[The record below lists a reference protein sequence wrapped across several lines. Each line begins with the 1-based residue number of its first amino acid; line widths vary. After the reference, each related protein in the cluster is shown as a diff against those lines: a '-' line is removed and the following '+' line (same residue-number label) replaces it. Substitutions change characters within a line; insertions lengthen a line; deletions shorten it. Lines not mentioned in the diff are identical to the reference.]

1 MRRLMRKRKKMWAK
15 PKKYKAYEKWNS
27 SVVGTKEDLVIF
39 EATSE
44 LSLLLMNLDKPKYK
58 FFCPFA
64 FSVIKSLMWVGVL
77 SW

>member
-1 MRRLMRKRKKMWAK
+1 MKL
-15 PKKYKAYEKWNS
+15 
-27 SVVGTKEDLVIF
+27 VGTKEDLVIF

-44 LSLLLMNLDKPKYK
+44 LSLLLIKPYLN
-58 FFCPFA
+58 FFVPFA

>member
-1 MRRLMRKRKKMWAK
+1 MKL
-15 PKKYKAYEKWNS
+15 
-27 SVVGTKEDLVIF
+27 VGTKEDLVIF

-44 LSLLLMNLDKPKYK
+44 LSLLPMNPDKPTLN
-58 FFCPFA
+58 FFGPFA

>member
-15 PKKYKAYEKWNS
+15 PKKYKAYKKRNS
-27 SVVGTKEDLVIF
+27 SVVGTKEVLVIF
-39 EATSE
+39 EAISE
-44 LSLLLMNLDKPKYK
+44 LSLPMMNPDKPTLN
-58 FFCPFA
+58 FFGPFV

>member
-1 MRRLMRKRKKMWAK
+1 MNKAK
-15 PKKYKAYEKWNS
+15 EILSLQKWNS

-39 EATSE
+39 EAISE
-44 LSLLLMNLDKPKYK
+44 LSLLLTNPDKPTSK
-58 FFCPFA
+58 FFGSFS